1 RRVSIF
7 PSPNSGPEP
16 CSISTNSYF
25 AHRFSM
31 SKKKRTHPRPSLET
45 APAPAAQRPP
55 AAQRSFALSR
65 QWVLGLILAG
75 TFLAFANSL
84 GNGFAYD
91 DTTQILGNEQ
101 IRSFANLPT
110 ALTKEVWFWRVKQDQ
125 DPNKDAGPTTPYY
138 RPLFTVYLMIGWALF
153 GTWAPGWHL
162 INVLMHLLAVSFVFL
177 ILKRITG
184 DMKLTSIA
192 TLLFALHPLRVE
204 SVAWISGVTDLFLA
218 LFLLPSF
225 YLYVRFRENGNK
237 NYLGGALLLFLF
249 AAFSKEPAVAF
260 PAFIAAYELFI
271 MKPERAL
278 AERLRAA
285 LLFPALF
292 LMMAFTYFVMRYQAL
307 GFVLNDPQFVSYPL
321 PHVLLTIPLVI
332 LKYLG
337 LLLWPM
343 HLSIFHETP

>member
-1 RRVSIF
+1 
-7 PSPNSGPEP
+7 
-16 CSISTNSYF
+16 
-25 AHRFSM
+25 M

-125 DPNKDAGPTTPYY
+125 DPNKEAGPTTPYY

-153 GTWAPGWHL
+153 GKWAAGWHL
-162 INVLMHLLAVSFVFL
+162 INVMMHLLAVSFVFL
-177 ILKRITG
+177 ILERITG
-184 DMKLTSIA
+184 DRKLTAIA

-204 SVAWISGVTDLFLA
+204 SVTWISGVTEDGKLVGRIVLDT
-218 LFLLPSF
+218 
-225 YLYVRFRENGNK
+225 
-237 NYLGGALLLFLF
+237 
-249 AAFSKEPAVAF
+249 SK
-260 PAFIAAYELFI
+260 
-271 MKPERAL
+271 
-278 AERLRAA
+278 
-285 LLFPALF
+285 
-292 LMMAFTYFVMRYQAL
+292 
-307 GFVLNDPQFVSYPL
+307 
-321 PHVLLTIPLVI
+321 
-332 LKYLG
+332 
-337 LLLWPM
+337 
-343 HLSIFHETP
+343 